1 MFKKVHIR
9 LTLLCAGIT
18 AVIMIVMSLFYLYVS
33 EEGLYK
39 NQFQSFQNDI
49 NTITT
54 NLEQQ
59 SVISMEWLSKMEAQG
74 NYLFFVLD
82 NGIPFLYN
90 QLNDKAESSARN
102 ILLEESREAYRS
114 LPDNSFFSFSTETIT
129 PFVSVHK
136 EYAFTS
142 ASAGTKYYAGIINLG
157 KNSTSLEIVVLS
169 SLEALEL
176 QIKEQRFRFLLID
189 FAAVLILAV
198 FAWVFTGK
206 LLKPIMENQQKQT
219 QFVASA
225 SHELRT
231 PLAVI
236 LSAVECCR
244 SAPAEKQENFLKTI
258 AQEGLRMSVLVN
270 DMLTLS
276 TSDSHHFSIHTRPV
290 ELDTLIM
297 NAYEAFEP
305 LAKEK
310 SVLLSV
316 SLPENAL
323 PLCSADPERISQV
336 LSILLHNALSYTPEH
351 GKVVLSLSYQ
361 RDHFYLSVK
370 DNGIGISNEDKKRI
384 FDRFYRVE
392 KSRSTKE
399 HFGLGLSIA
408 YEIVKAHNGNI
419 QVKDADGGGSE
430 FVVML

>member
-1 MFKKVHIR
+1 MFKRVHIR

-18 AVIMIVMSLFYLYVS
+18 AVIMIVMSLFYLCVS

-82 NGIPFLYN
+82 NGVPFLYN
-90 QLNDKAESSARN
+90 QLNDTAENSARN
-102 ILLEESREAYRS
+102 TLLEESRTAYREMPES
-114 LPDNSFFSFSTETIT
+114 SFPSFQTETVT
-129 PFVSVHK
+129 PFVSAHC
-136 EYAFTS
+136 EYVFHSVS
-142 ASAGTKYYAGIINLG
+142 ANTKYYAGIISLG
-157 KNSTSLEIVVLS
+157 RNSTSLEIVVLS
-169 SLEALEL
+169 SLKALEL

-189 FAAVLILAV
+189 FAAVVMLTV
-198 FAWVFTGK
+198 FSWVFTEK

-236 LSAVECCR
+236 LSAVECCKT
-244 SAPAEKQENFLKTI
+244 APAGKQDNFLKTI
-258 AQEGLRMSVLVN
+258 TQEGLRMSVLVN

-276 TSDSHHFSIHTRPV
+276 TSDSHRFSVHVRPI

-297 NAYEAFEP
+297 NSYEAFEP

-310 SVLLSV
+310 SISLCV
-316 SLPENAL
+316 SLPDHAI

-336 LSILLHNALSYTPEH
+336 LSIFLHNALSYTPDH
-351 GKVVLSLSYQ
+351 GKVVLSLSYHK
-361 RDHFYLSVK
+361 DHFYLSVR
-370 DNGIGISNEDKKRI
+370 DNGIGISDDDKKRI

-399 HFGLGLSIA
+399 HFGLGLSIT
-408 YEIVKAHNGNI
+408 YEIIKAHNGSI
-419 QVKDADGGGSE
+419 HVKDADGGGSE
-430 FVVML
+430 FVAVL